1 MLGAA
6 RKIFLK
12 LVCCLHRKFFFFF
25 LEIFHFFFSGGF
37 AEWLMEIVGE
47 VIFLQTTPWA
57 LLVIIAAFLVT
68 EWASLSCGTQR
79 FS

>member
-12 LVCCLHRKFFFFF
+12 LVCCLHRKFFFFLF
-25 LEIFHFFFSGGF
+25 RNFSFFFSGGF